1 LAQWLGFD
9 LAWWKLLGISVAVVV
24 VLCALGNLLYR
35 LRWEVGLVHSRWWRP
50 FHVLNWRMRFY
61 DMTLSPKVQYAR
73 HALAID
79 ERRKDFDRVGWGT
92 KGDHP
97 ERPKDG
103 PEWFQQVWFSGCHS
117 DVGGSYLEEES
128 RLSDISLKWMLD
140 AAASVGLLY
149 DARVLQPY
157 PDPTGMQHD
166 ETRGLAFK
174 WRPKIDRTIPADA
187 PLHETV
193 LMRFRTQ
200 EVQLFDVFGPYRPS
214 GLRGHSKTGEFYP

>member
-1 LAQWLGFD
+1 
-9 LAWWKLLGISVAVVV
+9 
-24 VLCALGNLLYR
+24 
-35 LRWEVGLVHSRWWRP
+35 
-50 FHVLNWRMRFY
+50 MRFY
-61 DMTLSPKVQYAR
+61 DMTLNPKVQYAR

-92 KGDHP
+92 RGDHP

-128 RLSDISLKWMLD
+128 RLSDIPFKWMLE
-140 AAASVGLLY
+140 AAASVRLKY
-149 DARVLQPY
+149 DADVLKLY

-166 ETRGLAFK
+166 ETRRIPFK
-174 WRPKIDRTIPADA
+174 WRPRIDRAIPVDA

-193 LMRFRTQ
+193 LQRFRTK
-200 EVQLFDVFGPYRPS
+200 EVQLYDVYGPYRPE
-214 GLRGHSKTGEFYP
+214 GLRKHNATAEFY